1 MPIYALLA
9 PPDSEAQRY
18 GVPPGLARKLG
29 NNGKITGMDWNLW
42 FGVRLTRPEFVAV
55 LKYTL
60 DQRRKG
66 NRAPLL
72 IGMHSKLYGAAGY
85 EVPPAAP
92 TTQARAAVIEFLDY
106 ALGFPEVRVVP
117 TAAVLDWIRNPA
129 PL

>member
-1 MPIYALLA
+1 
-9 PPDSEAQRY
+9 
-18 GVPPGLARKLG
+18 
-29 NNGKITGMDWNLW
+29 MDWNLW
-42 FGVRLTRPEFVAV
+42 FDVRVTRPEFVAV

-85 EVPPAAP
+85 EVPPNAP
-92 TTQARAAVIEFLDY
+92 TAQARAAVTDFLDY

-117 TAAVLDWIRNPA
+117 VKSVLDWIRNPA
-129 PL
+129 PLD